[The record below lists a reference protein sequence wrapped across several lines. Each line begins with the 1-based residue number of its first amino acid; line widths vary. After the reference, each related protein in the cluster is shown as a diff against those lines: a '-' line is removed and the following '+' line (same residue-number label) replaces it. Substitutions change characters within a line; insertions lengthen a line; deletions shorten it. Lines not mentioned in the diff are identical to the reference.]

1 MGLSGC
7 LASLYL
13 VYLPPNLKQGSS
25 LINLPLNS
33 AKSIKYSCRSDL
45 FSHFTSSDKHNEPVR
60 MTHAD

>member
-13 VYLPPNLKQGSS
+13 VYFPPNLKQGSMPHQS
-25 LINLPLNS
+25 SSKLCKINKVQLS
-33 AKSIKYSCRSDL
+33 FR